1 MFNGTWVPYS
11 NGPYY
16 TNETECLIDD
26 RQNCMKFGRLDTEF
40 LKWRWKP
47 DDCELPMFEGAE
59 FLEIVRGKSMAFIGD
74 SLSRNQIESL
84 VCLLASVARPVNVSN
99 VQDIRFK
106 HWLYLEYNFTLSI
119 LWTTHLVRAS
129 DLDPTGDSH
138 KSPMNLHLDQVDL
151 AWASHIQD
159 YDYLIISVGQWFSI
173 PLIYY
178 HNNQVIGCHK
188 CNIKNVTKMSQY
200 YGFRMAHQTAF
211 KTLLNRPKGTMG
223 IVFLRTISPAHF
235 ENGEWNTGGYCVR
248 TRPFR
253 RREKKV
259 EGYIREFYEAQI
271 GEFWEA
277 KREGRERG
285 LKFRLLDTT
294 EAMAMRP
301 DGHPNYNGQSPRG
314 NVSVADCV
322 HWCLPGPIDT
332 WNELLLQMLK
342 RERAE
347 SSDSKLLCLP
357 SWKNS
362 RNSSKNAK
370 LFILIFVLLT
380 IISICPH
387 KNSHFLRIPQEIDT
401 NIVKQL
407 YPEINANDTMRIK
420 KISKKCDMF
429 KGDWVPYPEGPYYT
443 NETKCL
449 MDNRQNCMKFGRPDT
464 EFMKWRWKP
473 DECELPLFDSARFL
487 ELVRGKAMAFIGDS
501 VARNH
506 LQSLVCL
513 LTSVTRPLDIA
524 VVLESSERWF
534 YTDYNFTIAHL
545 WTTHL
550 VQASQ
555 GIEPYNKVP
564 SNLTLDKPDETWS
577 AEIENFD
584 FVIIS
589 AEHWFLRPLTYY
601 ENGKFVGCHICSKQ
615 NNTYFDV
622 YYAYRTAFRT
632 SFNTLLTKF
641 KGITFLR
648 TITGTHV
655 NHKKKWSEDGDCERT
670 RPFSRHEAKLDEVVL
685 KLYSIQLDEFR
696 VAERKGRKKG
706 LRFRVLNVTEP
717 MTMRPDGHPNRYGHW
732 PHEKVRRPDC
742 LHWCLPGPIDVWN
755 EMLLQM
761 IEMENER

>member
-1 MFNGTWVPYS
+1 MGVTFLQSLLGLLSESAPLAGRLRRQMPSAVEQQGEGVSGVGGSSGVSGGCVRTRFEVVARRVPWS
-11 NGPYY
+11 AEVRRRAFCATVRLKRDRCCRTDGCCWRFTTTAEDAPPSTTGALCRFPFLCEIREISSLTCCLS
-16 TNETECLIDD
+16 TNLTAIFSIDQVVVQKVKESEITEQDSLLLDAVDCPEWIVPFHVFKSLVEEILCLIA
-26 RQNCMKFGRLDTEF
+26 ME
-40 LKWRWKP
+40 KP
-47 DDCELPMFEGAE
+47 
-59 FLEIVRGKSMAFIGD
+59 I
-74 SLSRNQIESL
+74 SLTPEHIRDEK
-84 VCLLASVARPVNVSN
+84 VKVARPVNVSN

-129 DLDPTGDSH
+129 DFDPTGHSH

-159 YDYLIISVGQWFSI
+159 YDYLIISVGQWFSV

-235 ENGEWNTGGYCVR
+235 ENGEWNTGGYCAR

-342 RERAE
+342 RESAE
-347 SSDSKLLCLP
+347 SSDSKLLLQFF
-357 SWKNS
+357 
-362 RNSSKNAK
+362 
-370 LFILIFVLLT
+370 FIVNLGGIL
-380 IISICPH
+380 
-387 KNSHFLRIPQEIDT
+387 Q
-401 NIVKQL
+401 QL
-407 YPEINANDTMRIK
+407 A
-420 KISKKCDMF
+420 
-429 KGDWVPYPEGPYYT
+429 
-443 NETKCL
+443 
-449 MDNRQNCMKFGRPDT
+449 MKR
-464 EFMKWRWKP
+464 
-473 DECELPLFDSARFL
+473 L
-487 ELVRGKAMAFIGDS
+487 
-501 VARNH
+501 
-506 LQSLVCL
+506 
-513 LTSVTRPLDIA
+513 VTRPLDIA

-601 ENGKFVGCHICSKQ
+601 ENGKFVGCHVCSKQ
-615 NNTYFDV
+615 NDTYFDV
-622 YYAYRTAFRT
+622 YYAYRIAFRT
-632 SFNTLLTKF
+632 AFNTLLTKF

-655 NHKKKWSEDGDCERT
+655 NHKKKWSEDGDCEKT
-670 RPFSRHEAKLDEVVL
+670 RPFSRREAKLDEVVL